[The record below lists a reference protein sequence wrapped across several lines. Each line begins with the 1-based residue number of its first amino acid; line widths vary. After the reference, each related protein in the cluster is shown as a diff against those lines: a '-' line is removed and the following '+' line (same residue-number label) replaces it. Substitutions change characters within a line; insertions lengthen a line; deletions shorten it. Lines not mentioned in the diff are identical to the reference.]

1 LNIDV
6 LRIVSLLVLAIVF
19 FVSARVIADLSFK
32 VYTNLPR
39 LSVDNIQKVNNAF
52 VNGEVLSATA
62 IKLTTPNQTVR
73 LQDPRAYV
81 FDEYFRRNNSPLRN
95 TGDIF
100 VANCLK
106 YTMPRDCITI
116 VAIARAE
123 TDLCKYGGSDSYFN
137 CWGFGGGGI
146 HRMRFTSWEQ
156 SIDRVSRSLGWSYGS
171 RYILN
176 PRLMATTFC
185 GSEPGCTGWGERVL
199 FFMAEI
205 DRLGIELGVGSLFT
219 LR

>member
-1 LNIDV
+1 MGLLFSIFADVSYRVSTSLPNISFQSA
-6 LRIVSLLVLAIVF
+6 LGTNNQ
-19 FVSARVIADLSFK
+19 FVSDAALYGTR
-32 VYTNLPR
+32 
-39 LSVDNIQKVNNAF
+39 
-52 VNGEVLSATA
+52 
-62 IKLTTPNQTVR
+62 IKTSTPKQTIR

-81 FDEYFRRNNSPLRN
+81 FDEYFRRNNSPLAG

-106 YTMPRDCITI
+106 YNMPTDCTTI

-146 HRMRFTSWEQ
+146 YRMRFSSWDE
-156 SIDRVSRSLGWSYGS
+156 SIDRVSRSLGWSYGT

-205 DRLGIELGVGSLFT
+205 DRLGSELGVGSLFAM
-219 LR
+219 R